1 MAQGEFT
8 KEEAKATVE
17 AIEEIV
23 NDLSSEQRYVK
34 FAAHFNDIF
43 AFLEAAKQAAPG
55 KSK

>member
-17 AIEEIV
+17 AIEEIAG
-23 NDLSSEQRYVK
+23 DLSGKQRYVK

-43 AFLEAAKQAAPG
+43 SFLKAAEQAAPG
-55 KSK
+55 ESK